1 MIRGHFVNIPAID
14 PPFPCTILAGWGK
27 VCIRKTAHKSTG
39 DDGSLPSEGSRQR
52 TSKSLHNIP
61 TSDRGVS
68 SGARQS
74 TCTVDAS
81 PSALIASNETT
92 VLRTTRV
99 SSKGP
104 SMIRRLDMFS
114 DHRNMNGENETHRCG
129 WTRGLG
135 NRPRIR
141 DCHWTSLRRDSD
153 SRFPSFMLLA
163 SDDISAKAFSK
174 GS

>member
-1 MIRGHFVNIPAID
+1 MIRGYPVDILAID
-14 PPFPCTILAGWGK
+14 SPFPCTILAGWGK
-27 VCIRKTAHKSTG
+27 VCMRKTAHKSTG

-92 VLRTTRV
+92 ALRTTRV
-99 SSKGP
+99 SSRGP
-104 SMIRRLDMFS
+104 SMIRRLEMLS
-114 DHRNMNGENETHRCG
+114 AHRNINDKTGTHRCG

-141 DCHWTSLRRDSD
+141 DCHWTSLRRDSA
-153 SRFPSFMLLA
+153 SLFPSFMLLA

>member
-1 MIRGHFVNIPAID
+1 LIALNQFSASDGEGASKYKIALLSTRRSA
-14 PPFPCTILAGWGK
+14 FPCTILAGWGK

-92 VLRTTRV
+92 ALRTTRV

-104 SMIRRLDMFS
+104 SMIRR
-114 DHRNMNGENETHRCG
+114 RCG